1 MIASLIDGIVV
12 SMAVGPMLWLLL
24 EGGMWIVK
32 TIRKEWK

>member
-1 MIASLIDGIVV
+1 MIETIVDGVVV

-24 EGGMWIVK
+24 EGGAWIAK